1 MAIEIERKYLVGNSA
16 WREVASPGRPYR
28 QGYLAMTGGVTV
40 RVRREEDRASLT
52 VKGPR
57 SGISREEFSFP
68 VELADADYM
77 LAHLCA
83 GRVVEKVRHFVPHD
97 SLVWSVDVY
106 GGWSDGLVLAEV
118 ELLSEEQRVSLPH
131 WAGREVS
138 HDPRY
143 RNSNLSRQPGAI
155 PRAPMPRARRMS
167 V

>member
-1 MAIEIERKYLVGNSA
+1 
-16 WREVASPGRPYR
+16 
-28 QGYLAMTGGVTV
+28 MTGGVTV

-68 VELADADYM
+68 IGLADAEDM

-83 GRVVEKVRHFVPHD
+83 GRVVEKVRYFVPHD
-97 SLVWSVDVY
+97 GLAWSIDVY
-106 GGWSDGLVLAEV
+106 GGRSDGLVLAEV
-118 ELLSEEQRVSLPH
+118 ELRSEEQPVSLPL

-143 RNSNLSRQPGAI
+143 RNSNLSRRPGAV
-155 PRAPMPRARRMS
+155 PRAPMTRAGRVS